1 MPRHLIPIL
10 MGCLLVS
17 SVPSHAQS
25 ADAPDTLTYEL
36 PEIEVQA
43 LRGNDRLR
51 DIPAASFVIPRS
63 RIRQMG
69 DSRVSNLL
77 STLPGL
83 FAYQQNSNGDFKS
96 VDARGFATNGVTSYL
111 KLLVDGQDVRDLE
124 NGNLD
129 WDWLLPDDVERLE
142 VVEGAGSWAYGDAAE
157 GGIVNI
163 VRPGIRP
170 GLHSDCAVRAGS
182 FGFWAGSVVL
192 GGAQSNGWS
201 GSARGSAR
209 GVDGWRDRSRER
221 VYVPGGEVRWT
232 PSERTRVSLT
242 ASYLD
247 ADRQDPGSLTADQVR
262 DERTQ
267 SETTTD
273 FQHAKTLLVG
283 ARLAQGD
290 PKAREWSLSPYVRNE
305 DVDLVS
311 TLLFQTQSHRTDGI
325 TGGAEL
331 GFRDDYTIAGHGVSL
346 VAGGLYEHGRLR
358 SKYHEFLTGALETDN
373 ESRRQTGAL
382 FANAR
387 VALDEATSVRV
398 GFREDAVQ
406 VESDSLMEGIEVE
419 PHTFWSASPFVAL
432 SRRLGEN
439 ASAYVSY
446 GTAFHVPTL
455 SQLYDRR
462 PFFTP
467 FPPFVSYLSNA
478 GLQPQRANNF
488 EIGARADAASGAY
501 AMLTLYDIRVK
512 DEIDFDAGTLQ
523 YGNISKSWHRGIQAA
538 IQQPITDAFA
548 VNASATLSPTTIDGG
563 PNDGNQINAVPERT
577 AYGALS
583 WAGSA
588 WWSLEAGARYVGR
601 QFLDKENQHPLGE
614 FTTGE
619 LTGGL
624 KFSRVHATVKVL
636 NLFDRKY
643 SDTGFMTFDQSF
655 LPQERFFPAAGRS
668 FTIAITAD

>member
-1 MPRHLIPIL
+1 M
-10 MGCLLVS
+10 
-17 SVPSHAQS
+17 
-25 ADAPDTLTYEL
+25 
-36 PEIEVQA
+36 
-43 LRGNDRLR
+43 
-51 DIPAASFVIPRS
+51 RS
-63 RIRQMG
+63 
-69 DSRVSNLL
+69 
-77 STLPGL
+77 
-83 FAYQQNSNGDFKS
+83 
-96 VDARGFATNGVTSYL
+96 
-111 KLLVDGQDVRDLE
+111 
-124 NGNLD
+124 
-129 WDWLLPDDVERLE
+129 
-142 VVEGAGSWAYGDAAE
+142 
-157 GGIVNI
+157 
-163 VRPGIRP
+163 
-170 GLHSDCAVRAGS
+170 
-182 FGFWAGSVVL
+182 
-192 GGAQSNGWS
+192 
-201 GSARGSAR
+201 
-209 GVDGWRDRSRER
+209 
-221 VYVPGGEVRWT
+221 
-232 PSERTRVSLT
+232 
-242 ASYLD
+242 
-247 ADRQDPGSLTADQVR
+247 
-262 DERTQ
+262 
-267 SETTTD
+267 
-273 FQHAKTLLVG
+273 
-283 ARLAQGD
+283 
-290 PKAREWSLSPYVRNE
+290 
-305 DVDLVS
+305 
-311 TLLFQTQSHRTDGI
+311 
-325 TGGAEL
+325 
-331 GFRDDYTIAGHGVSL
+331 
-346 VAGGLYEHGRLR
+346 
-358 SKYHEFLTGALETDN
+358 ETDN

-467 FPPFVSYLSNA
+467 FPVRQLPLERRA
-478 GLQPQRANNF
+478 PAATREQLRDRRARGRRLGGLRD
-488 EIGARADAASGAY
+488 ADALRHPGEGRDRFRRRDAAVRQHQQELAS
-501 AMLTLYDIRVK
+501 R
-512 DEIDFDAGTLQ
+512 
-523 YGNISKSWHRGIQAA
+523 HQAA